1 MDADSVNIYELVK
14 CGLLLSIRTHTPP
27 RGSMTTTESF
37 TLGFLSLACFIPI
50 LWAVFMH
57 SEVYWRFRL
66 SYPMTLVVGFLLH
79 AVELRKTRIYDGVR
93 DGTNTFY
100 SG

>member
-1 MDADSVNIYELVK
+1 MDADSVNIYEFVK

-27 RGSMTTTESF
+27 RLSMTESF
-37 TLGFLSLACFIPI
+37 TLVFLSLACFIPI

-66 SYPMTLVVGFLLH
+66 SYPMTLAVGFLLH
-79 AVELRKTRIYDGVR
+79 AVELRKTRIYDGVW

>member
-14 CGLLLSIRTHTPP
+14 CGLLLS
-27 RGSMTTTESF
+27 
-37 TLGFLSLACFIPI
+37 I

-79 AVELRKTRIYDGVR
+79 AVELRKTRIYDGVW